1 MKEIVMIFVGSGVG
15 GVARYL
21 SAKAVS
27 QWWPVSFPA
36 GTLAVNVAAALLIGM
51 LAGIVQHRQLLSP
64 SAQFLLITGFCGGFS
79 TFSAFSLE
87 SLRLLQSG
95 QHFLLASY
103 IVLSVVL
110 CIGFTWLG
118 IQIVR

>member
-1 MKEIVMIFVGSGVG
+1 MKEVVMIFVGSGIG

-21 SAKAVS
+21 SVKAVA
-27 QWWPVSFPA
+27 QLWPVSFPA
-36 GTLAVNVAAALLIGM
+36 GTLAVNATAAILIGM
-51 LAGIVQHRQLLSP
+51 LAGIVHHRQLLP
-64 SAQFLLITGFCGGFS
+64 VSAQFLLITGFCGGFS

-95 QHFLLASY
+95 QYLLFTAY

-118 IQIVR
+118 WQIVR